1 MNGARF
7 LTRRDQHA
15 VAQEEEEEEEEE
27 NSHLNNLKK

>member
-15 VAQEEEEEEEEE
+15 VAQEEEEEEEE